1 MTTPVSKIVNVSILS
16 SPTFPARAGFGTL
29 NIMGVASRLPSG
41 DRIRFYSDL
50 AGVAVDFQ
58 TTDEEYLAAQKYFG
72 QSPRPNQLAISRRF
86 NTATPAELLG
96 GLAPEKSLTAW
107 NAISNGGFDITI
119 DGVLK
124 QVTAINVSA
133 SATLTAV
140 AAAIQ
145 TRLQV
150 VAASATVVYDG
161 TRFIIRSGTTGA
173 SSTITYAVAPT
184 GAGSPVDISLML
196 AARSTQFGIV
206 TPGSAVETV
215 SQSVA
220 NIYNINQSWY
230 GLMMTTEATEAELK
244 LAAAWTEANGKIF
257 GYTTSASNCL
267 ATGDTTNIGYFFK
280 NLLYART
287 FGVWDNDDKYLAA
300 SVFGRAFTV
309 NFNQQNSTITLKFK
323 TMPGN
328 TTSVITESQRLALV
342 ANNLNYYTQF
352 GESAMLA
359 EGIMASGI
367 FIDERH
373 GLDWLQNAIETNVFG
388 YLYTRTTKIP
398 QTDAGV
404 ATLVQQVEKAL
415 AEAVNNGLLAPG
427 QWNGGDLGEMKT
439 GMYLQTGYYVYAQ
452 PVAQQNTSDREARK
466 APPIQAICKGAGAIH
481 FADVTV
487 TFER

>member
-1 MTTPVSKIVNVSILS
+1 MSTPVSKIVNVSILS
-16 SPTFPARAGFGTL
+16 SPLFPARAGFGLL
-29 NIMGVASRLPSG
+29 NIIGVSSRLPTG

-50 AGVAVDFQ
+50 ASVAVDFS
-58 TTDEEYLAAQKYFG
+58 TTDEEYLAAAQYFG

-86 NTATPAELLG
+86 NASVPAELLG
-96 GLAPEKSLTAW
+96 GLAPEKDIADW

-119 DGVLK
+119 DGALK

-133 SATLTAV
+133 SGTLTAV
-140 AAAIQ
+140 AAVIQ

-150 VAASATVVYDG
+150 VAAGATVVYDG

-184 GAGSPVDISLML
+184 GAGSPVDISSML

-206 TPGSAVETV
+206 TAGAIAEPIGTAL
-215 SQSVA
+215 A
-220 NIYNINQSWY
+220 NIYNINQTWY
-230 GLMMTTEATEAELK
+230 GVLFTKEITEAELK
-244 LAAAWTEANGKIF
+244 TAAAWVEANGRVL

-267 ATGDTTNIGYFFK
+267 ATGDTSNIGYFFK
-280 NLLYART
+280 NLLYTRT
-287 FGVWDNDDKYLAA
+287 FGVWDADDPYLAA

-328 TTSVITESQRLALV
+328 SVSVITESQRLALV
-342 ANNLNYYTQF
+342 SYNLNYYTQF
-352 GESAMLA
+352 GSSAMLA
-359 EGIMASGI
+359 EGVMASGI

-373 GLDWLQNAIETNVFG
+373 GLDWMQNAIETNVFG

-427 QWNGGDLGEMKT
+427 IWNGGDLGEMKT

-452 PVAQQNTSDREARK
+452 PVAQQNQTDREARK

-481 FADVTV
+481 YADVTV